1 MKPGG
6 TPCDDR
12 ESVNQRRGRRP
23 GELHRRQGCLQPAGS
38 TLRPR
43 ASVQRAPCPAGSS
56 AVSAFPGVSWE
67 EGPLWPAC
75 ERRERWA
82 MDKLGNEGQWKWDT
96 RRCSVWLWDTN
107 VRSNLGLV
115 PQRCPSPPSRSRT
128 ASGDDGRGGSKEVCQ
143 GHPANQERARAQSSA
158 FWSLLY
164 KREHIQ
170 LMERPEGLLG
180 SNVI

>member
-43 ASVQRAPCPAGSS
+43 ASAQRAPCPAGSS

-67 EGPLWPAC
+67 EGPPWPAC

-82 MDKLGNEGQWKWDT
+82 MDKLGNKGQWKWDT
-96 RRCSVWLWDTN
+96 LRCSVWLWDTN

-128 ASGDDGRGGSKEVCQ
+128 ASGDGWPWREQGSVSRTPGQPGEGEGSVLRVLEPPLQK
-143 GHPANQERARAQSSA
+143 GTHPAHGASRG
-158 FWSLLY
+158 SL
-164 KREHIQ
+164 
-170 LMERPEGLLG
+170 G
-180 SNVI
+180 V